1 MVNKLKSQYEKI
13 LKNMLELGKLIEV
26 YEKGL

>member
-1 MVNKLKSQYEKI
+1 MVNKLKIQYEKI
-13 LKNMLELGKLIEV
+13 QKNMLELGKLIEV